1 MSKFQILAENEK
13 KSRRRES
20 RGGDERTVRV
30 AALRAQRD
38 EERRGNDA
46 PWKAW
51 KTQKAKTSFPPFPP
65 GLEIRPKTAGFPHF
79 HRAGGGFISLGEGLR
94 MKPKTNFG

>member
-30 AALRAQRD
+30 AALRRTT
-38 EERRGNDA
+38 R
-46 PWKAW
+46 
-51 KTQKAKTSFPPFPP
+51 
-65 GLEIRPKTAGFPHF
+65 
-79 HRAGGGFISLGEGLR
+79 
-94 MKPKTNFG
+94 

>member
-1 MSKFQILAENEK
+1 MSKFQIWAENEK

-38 EERRGNDA
+38 EERHGNDA
-46 PWKAW
+46 SWKAW
-51 KTQKAKTSFPPFPP
+51 KTQKRVSHSFHRAWKS
-65 GLEIRPKTAGFPHF
+65 GKNKSAGFPHF
-79 HRAGGGFISLGEGLR
+79 HRAGGGFISSQKNK
-94 MKPKTNFG
+94 MNPKTNSS